1 MENNIKHYYFESDF
15 KLVDLNVQEGVP
27 FTFKYYVKH
36 GGEVV
41 TASYDGVENY
51 TGCRP
56 SEEVA
61 GAIVVPFDGGKLGIG
76 TLKVKRVYNIVDADM
91 ADGVFNSVTE
101 KVLPIELWRGPSDDV
116 AGDAV
121 ILYDS
126 LYRGAPGKSA
136 YQTWLDLGNVGS
148 EQDFIDSLG
157 GGGGGGSVTTEKIED
172 GAITEPKLQDGAV
185 TEDKLSEE
193 VKEKLNQQS
202 GGYEPPEG
210 GIPKADLSEEV
221 QSSLNKADTA
231 LQEDSLTSYA
241 KLSEVQEIADG
252 LVTKDS
258 HASDIQGLQDA
269 IEEVESSMI
278 TAEPAE
284 GEKVEDYVLMKS
296 DVDEEIDSNSNN
308 PVTNEAIARALEAAV
323 ARGRELANR
332 DLYIAAGAEY
342 NDTDSVIKK
351 TAFWGAE
358 VDNLPHH
365 YYLNGLGDI
374 TEEEMEVI
382 YKYKECM
389 SIFLSST
396 DAYRSRFFQD
406 GGFVPR
412 TLFAAFKGL
421 RQVEV
426 VYIDSNSAA
435 NSFANCKNLKVI
447 KWIDSKSLSTYGS
460 SAIRTDYGLFFN
472 CPSLEVIDV
481 IKPNRDIKGSQCV
494 NLVECRFINLDYNV
508 ILSTNRKISKESVLY
523 MIQNVLKSTTKALV
537 ITLHADTYAKCIEGG
552 EWHEEVQ
559 SALDTANAAIT
570 GGGSI
575 NIASA

>member
-1 MENNIKHYYFESDF
+1 MRTINYESDF
-15 KLVDLNVQEGVP
+15 KLIEGFKDGSSILAAP
-27 FTFKYYVKH
+27 FRFTYYTKVSR
-36 GGEVV
+36 GVYVAEYNGSEYVNCIP
-41 TASYDGVENY
+41 TEDGKV
-51 TGCRP
+51 
-56 SEEVA
+56 
-61 GAIVVPFDGGKLGIG
+61 IVPFDSPKLGMG
-76 TLKVKRVYNIVDADM
+76 MLMVKREFFLNDSDYK
-91 ADGVFNSVTE
+91 DGICNLVSVESTGITLDKGATDDLGEIEVLIEPYYHTINGGGDIENGSITE
-101 KVLPIELWRGPSDDV
+101 IKL
-116 AGDAV
+116 ANDAV
-121 ILYDS
+121 S
-126 LYRGAPGKSA
+126 TS
-136 YQTWLDLGNVGS
+136 
-148 EQDFIDSLG
+148 
-157 GGGGGGSVTTEKIED
+157 KI
-172 GAITEPKLQDGAV
+172 KDGAV

-435 NSFANCKNLKVI
+435 NPFANCKNLKVI

>member
-41 TASYDGVENY
+41 IASYDGVKNY

-76 TLKVKRVYNIVDADM
+76 TLKVKRVYEIVDADM

-157 GGGGGGSVTTEKIED
+157 GGGGGGSVTTEKI
-172 GAITEPKLQDGAV
+172 KDGAV

-221 QSSLNKADTA
+221 QSSLNKANTA

-252 LVTKDS
+252 LVTKDA
-258 HASDIQGLQDA
+258 HTSDIQGLQSA

-284 GEKVEDYVLMKS
+284 GDSEEVEDYVLMKS

-323 ARGRELANR
+323 ARGRELAKR
-332 DLYIAAGAEY
+332 DLYLTAGAEY

-358 VDNLPHH
+358 VDHLPHH

-374 TEEEMEVI
+374 TEEEMAVI

-396 DAYRSRFFQD
+396 DAGRARFFQD
-406 GGFVPR
+406 GQFVPR
-412 TLFAAFKGL
+412 TLFAAFKSV
-421 RQVEV
+421 RQVENV
-426 VYIDSNSAA
+426 NINTNAAA
-435 NSFANCKNLKVI
+435 NPFASCTKLKVI
-447 KWIDSKSLSTYGS
+447 KWIDSKGLSMYGS
-460 SAIRTDYGLFFN
+460 AAVKADYGLFFN
-472 CPSLEVIDV
+472 CPSLEVVDV
-481 IKPNRDIKGSQCV
+481 ITPNKDVYGNQCV
-494 NLVECRFINLDYNV
+494 NLVECRFTRLDYNV
-508 ILSTNRKISKESVLY
+508 TISANRKISKESVLY

-537 ITLHADTYAKCIEGG
+537 ITLHADIYAKCIEGG